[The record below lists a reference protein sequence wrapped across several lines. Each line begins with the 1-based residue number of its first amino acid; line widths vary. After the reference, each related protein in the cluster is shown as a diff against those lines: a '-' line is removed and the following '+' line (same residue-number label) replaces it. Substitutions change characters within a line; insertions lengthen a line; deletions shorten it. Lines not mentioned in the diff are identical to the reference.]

1 MKKSKILFAALAALT
16 VSPNVMPL
24 VLNSNQVLHAV
35 EQGQAQSLMALGASL
50 NQQQMQDTIQL
61 LGASQVAA
69 NNTITVDGNMINK
82 YLQIGAD
89 SSVDVYSSVY
99 VEAQAPGSGVQVQI
113 VTPQNITLVSNT
125 TYQNAAI
132 TAGAK
137 DALVRVASTIPVT
150 GEGALTGLYA
160 LLEKQGVKVNQN
172 DVKVAQTEITIVDKI
187 KQDTGLT
194 DDQVNKIM
202 AEIKKAVAKKVQA
215 GETVDGQAI
224 VKAVLE
230 SMNLQVSDDAFKIL
244 VQFANDFAK
253 TQAAANKETE
263 NQIDQSIND
272 PDWASVLANAKATMS
287 VEDIKSI
294 GKPDFSDTQKY
305 HAILPAMY
313 DKFFEY
319 VAEGKR
325 IDDLYSH
332 TFILEVMDSNLP
344 VETKAALDQLRELM
358 YQYTAAIFE
367 ADVKDEWMNKLQA
380 IDSIRKDN
388 PALAEIIQETAI
400 KTGYA
405 PEAYTYENFQQVD
418 NLISFDVAD
427 STPDKDTVLAH
438 FQYDVSNGELFIM
451 DVTSGEYVPLS
462 QFDLGALYN
471 VQVDNNYAPKVI
483 VPADFKLANAT
494 ESDESSQEEN
504 SQEAESAVSD
514 ESQAGSNE
522 GQMSE
527 ESAVENSLD
536 QPTANQTPEEAG
548 NTNNEVSE

>member
-35 EQGQAQSLMALGASL
+35 GQEQGQSLMALGASL
-50 NQQQMQDTIQL
+50 NQQQMQETIQL

-160 LLEKQGVKVNQN
+160 LLEKQGVKVSQN

-319 VAEGKR
+319 VSEGKR

-332 TFILEVMDSNLP
+332 TFILEAMDSNLS
-344 VETKAALDQLRELM
+344 VETRAALDQLRELM
-358 YQYTAAIFE
+358 YQYCLLYTSPSPR
-367 ADVKDEWMNKLQA
+367 
-380 IDSIRKDN
+380 DS
-388 PALAEIIQETAI
+388 
-400 KTGYA
+400 
-405 PEAYTYENFQQVD
+405 
-418 NLISFDVAD
+418 
-427 STPDKDTVLAH
+427 
-438 FQYDVSNGELFIM
+438 
-451 DVTSGEYVPLS
+451 
-462 QFDLGALYN
+462 
-471 VQVDNNYAPKVI
+471 
-483 VPADFKLANAT
+483 
-494 ESDESSQEEN
+494 
-504 SQEAESAVSD
+504 
-514 ESQAGSNE
+514 
-522 GQMSE
+522 
-527 ESAVENSLD
+527 
-536 QPTANQTPEEAG
+536 
-548 NTNNEVSE
+548 

>member
-35 EQGQAQSLMALGASL
+35 GQEQGQSLMALGASL
-50 NQQQMQDTIQL
+50 NQQQMQETIQL

-172 DVKVAQTEITIVDKI
+172 DVKVAQAEITIVDKI
-187 KQDTGLT
+187 KQNSGLT

-319 VAEGKR
+319 VSEGKR

-332 TFILEVMDSNLP
+332 TFILEAMDSNLS
-344 VETKAALDQLRELM
+344 VETRAALDQLRELM

-388 PALAEIIQETAI
+388 PVLAEIIQETAI

-405 PEAYTYENFQQVD
+405 PEAYAYQNFQQVD
-418 NLISFDVAD
+418 NIISFDVAD
-427 STPDKDTVLAH
+427 STPDKNTVLAH
-438 FQYDVSNGELFIM
+438 FQYDVSNGELSIM

-494 ESDESSQEEN
+494 ESDESSQEES
-504 SQEAESAVSD
+504 SQEAESAAGD